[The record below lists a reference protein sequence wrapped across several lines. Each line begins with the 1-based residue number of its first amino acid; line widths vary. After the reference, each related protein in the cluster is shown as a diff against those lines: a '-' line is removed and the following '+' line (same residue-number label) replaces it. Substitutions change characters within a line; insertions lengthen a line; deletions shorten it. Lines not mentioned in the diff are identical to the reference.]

1 MNTSNKNFPNP
12 GLLAPWYDEAFEC
25 SFIRSCYMGTSD
37 VPGELAPIMS
47 MWRHDTPVFIQ
58 ADTGTGKSTFVIREL
73 YRHVVEHGG
82 RLLVVSN
89 RVALTVQYKA
99 EMLRLYAP
107 KQLKAFTAYGLQHQD
122 HFEGLSAEFCSYQG
136 LRAFSRKYKEGKIA
150 PFDYVVFDE
159 VHFLCSDSFF
169 AEDTDWLRLNI
180 PSVFQRA
187 VRIYMTATPWAIQ
200 NLLAEA
206 EECTVPLSDRI
217 LWSSGHFSRP
227 PFGGQLG
234 DNMLLPGRYMLAYRF
249 PYIRRNYRIHAL
261 PAESRAP
268 FDSLLPELI
277 AATPKDEKWLI
288 FVESKAQGME
298 LVKRLGEGCNYLD
311 ADHKGDSLWDE
322 VTMNAKFP
330 GRILVTTAVV
340 DNGVN
345 LKDNQLV
352 HIVLQSTDHVQF
364 IQELGRK
371 RMGTSEVVHLYIPD
385 LTARQLSLLETR
397 NNGLLKHLSD
407 FKEDSPQYLY
417 YKRMDLWNNG
427 TPELRHLF
435 VLDNNGSLTVNRC
448 AEQVLLQ
455 RKLFYQELKTAFRVG
470 DRHPFIRHVVCS
482 WLGFSEEALDD
493 CRWHGSVM
501 QDELDLFL
509 KSWIGKP
516 IVGKG
521 EQNNFSEKYR
531 RLRTAAYGSRKKGN
545 NGADRIW
552 GARIIKGDL
561 ADLKLPYDLDIG
573 GSIWVIQKVERQDSA
588 GDD

>member
-1 MNTSNKNFPNP
+1 MCCLF
-12 GLLAPWYDEAFEC
+12 GLIDYGHRLTGRQKGQLIRALAVESEA
-25 SFIRSCYMGTSD
+25 RGTD
-37 VPGELAPIMS
+37 AAGLAYNS
-47 MWRHDTPVFIQ
+47 
-58 ADTGTGKSTFVIREL
+58 
-73 YRHVVEHGG
+73 GG
-82 RLLVVSN
+82 RLQIHK
-89 RVALTVQYKA
+89 RPGPAHK
-99 EMLRLYAP
+99 LRLFIPDDAHVIMGHSRMTTQGRAKFNRNNHPFAGNVPNTRFALAHNGVLYN
-107 KQLKAFTAYGLQHQD
+107 D
-122 HFEGLSAEFCSYQG
+122 HI
-136 LRAFSRKYKEGKIA
+136 LRREKE
-150 PFDYVVFDE
+150 
-159 VHFLCSDSFF
+159 
-169 AEDTDWLRLNI
+169 
-180 PSVFQRA
+180 
-187 VRIYMTATPWAIQ
+187 
-200 NLLAEA
+200 
-206 EECTVPLSDRI
+206 
-217 LWSSGHFSRP
+217 
-227 PFGGQLG
+227 
-234 DNMLLPGRYMLAYRF
+234 LP
-249 PYIRRNYRIHAL
+249 
-261 PAESRAP
+261 
-268 FDSLLPELI
+268 
-277 AATPKDEKWLI
+277 
-288 FVESKAQGME
+288 
-298 LVKRLGEGCNYLD
+298 
-311 ADHKGDSLWDE
+311 KGDSLWDE

-435 VLDNNGSLTVNRC
+435 VLDNNGSLTANRC

-561 ADLKLPYDLDIG
+561 ADLKLPYDLDID